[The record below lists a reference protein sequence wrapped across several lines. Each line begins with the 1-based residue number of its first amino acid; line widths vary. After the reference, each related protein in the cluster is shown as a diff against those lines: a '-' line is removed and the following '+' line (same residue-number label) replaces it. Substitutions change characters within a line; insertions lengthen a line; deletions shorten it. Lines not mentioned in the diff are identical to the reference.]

1 MYPLSTFFRTVR
13 ALERVAFAPQP
24 AHSGELAVAATLD
37 RPLDSSVKVDLEGE
51 RVAERNSILAHATS
65 RKSFDAAR
73 PMRA

>member
-1 MYPLSTFFRTVR
+1 
-13 ALERVAFAPQP
+13 
-24 AHSGELAVAATLD
+24 
-37 RPLDSSVKVDLEGE
+37 VDLEGE